1 MDTLGEKDR
10 RLVGELRG
18 LLMEERRETL
28 QRLARLERVL
38 ELERSREP
46 RRTRRQPEPK
56 QGGDNAQG
64 IR

>member
-28 QRLARLERVL
+28 QKLARLERVL
-38 ELERSREP
+38 ELERTREP
-46 RRTRRQPEPK
+46 RRKGRQPEPK
-56 QGGDNAQG
+56 QGGDDAQG
-64 IR
+64 I